1 MVVTTPKPWEEV
13 RFALGDGARWVIVGC
28 AECAAVCQ
36 TGGSAQ
42 VDDLAERMEAE
53 GFEVLARVDLPS
65 PCDRRL
71 TRRDLKRVA
80 RELEVAD
87 GVVCLACGGGAQAV
101 AELVG
106 KPVVAGLDAHFVGT
120 VERVG
125 VFHEQCALC
134 GECLLNETAG
144 LCPVTGCP
152 KSLRNGPCEDANG
165 GACEADP
172 GRDCVWELIW
182 ERLEALGRAEA
193 FERARSPAPPPRRP
207 RSTGGKGR

>member
-1 MVVTTPKPWEEV
+1 MVVTTPKPWDEV
-13 RFALGDGARWVIVGC
+13 RFALGDGKRWVVMGC
-28 AECAAVCQ
+28 ADCAAVCQ
-36 TGGSAQ
+36 TGGSSQ
-42 VDDLAERMEAE
+42 VDELAERMQDE

-80 RELEVAD
+80 RELEAAD
-87 GVVCLACGGGAQAV
+87 GVVCLTCGGGVQAV

-134 GECLLNETAG
+134 GACVLNETAG
-144 LCPVTGCP
+144 ICPVTGCP
-152 KSLRNGPCEDANG
+152 KGLRNGPCEEANA
-165 GACEADP
+165 GACEAEP
-172 GRDCVWELIW
+172 GLECVWERIW

-193 FERARSPAPPPRRP
+193 FGTVRPPAPPVRRP
-207 RSTGGKGR
+207 RSTGRRTR